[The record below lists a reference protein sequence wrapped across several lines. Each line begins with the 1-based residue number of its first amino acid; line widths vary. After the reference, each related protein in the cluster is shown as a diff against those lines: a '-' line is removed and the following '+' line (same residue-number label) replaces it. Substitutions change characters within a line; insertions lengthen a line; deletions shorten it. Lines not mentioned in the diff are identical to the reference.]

1 MKSEE
6 FKQWA
11 EKLNLSKEAI
21 EEIQIIRSS
30 DPSRRVGGGAKNS
43 SGIFPS
49 KKMGVSIQ
57 YESSHVELPTVYMLE
72 FDENVLEFYDQP
84 PSLKLNKVGWRTP
97 DYFVIEKDKAYW
109 IECKT
114 EEELI
119 KLSQKQNPKY
129 YMDKERTWHYTPG
142 EEYCGKLG
150 LSFFVVSSK
159 DLNPRLQRN
168 LVYLKDYLKGKE
180 PDLLC
185 VTEIRQ
191 TIMSCPGITLQALND
206 LAGNEFTIDHVN
218 TLIAIGLIYVD
229 LFDSLLIE
237 LETVKVYLSKE
248 QNKSYINIREQA
260 KQKKTQ
266 KITVSNGSMIMW
278 GETLWKIINHDHKT
292 IFLASELGE
301 HNSIPR
307 DVFETYI
314 SEGYIV
320 GIDNINTMDEPKVK
334 EIIET
339 ATEEDYEIANRRY
352 EILKKLERGENIKD
366 LKETDR
372 TIRNWKRDFNLAK
385 ELYGNG
391 FLGLIPNNKGRGNHK
406 RKIPDNSIEL
416 MNKVIDESYETIK
429 LKTAKIVH
437 QEYKNRCKENGIR
450 TPATYQTFCKE
461 INRRSLYE
469 RKKKREGSRAA
480 YEYEEFHWVIDETTP
495 KHGDR
500 ALEIAHIDHTQV
512 DLRLDIGNGK
522 TKKPWCTFLIDAFS
536 RRILAFYLSFD
547 SPSKKNEMM
556 IIRECVRK
564 HKRLPQLVV
573 VDGGKDFQ
581 SIYFD
586 SLLMRYEVIKKVRPA
601 AKARYGSVIERLFG
615 IANKLFFHNLQGNTQ
630 IMKNVRQVTKAV
642 NPEYYAVW
650 TMELLVERLEKWI
663 DEIYDNK
670 EHPALFD
677 TPKNIFNES
686 LAKTGKRPDTYIPYN
701 EDFVLMTLP
710 NPDRPERKVYP
721 GKGFKLNYFYY
732 FCEELKDPRV
742 ENKKVEVRYDPFNI
756 GVAYAFVNKRWL
768 KCYSSYYAFIKGKT
782 EKELKQITEELLEK
796 RKQHEKGNQ
805 VTDKM
810 IADFIFETEEI
821 EKSLWEEKISNRA
834 KVLESHLEEVKPSV
848 ETNGNE
854 LELEFERDETD
865 DTDLLLFGRVGDE

>member
-1 MKSEE
+1 MIMKSEE
-6 FKQWA
+6 FNQWA

-30 DPSRRVGGGAKNS
+30 DPSRRVGGGVKNS

-84 PSLKLNKVGWRTP
+84 PSLKLKKVGWRTP

-119 KLSQKQNPKY
+119 KLSQKQIPKY
-129 YMDKERTWHYTPG
+129 YLDKERTWHYTPG
-142 EEYCGKLG
+142 EEYSKKLG
-150 LSFFVVSSK
+150 LNFFVVSSK
-159 DLNPRLQRN
+159 ELSPRLQRN

-180 PDLLC
+180 PDP
-185 VTEIRQ
+185 VSVKEIRKK
-191 TIMSCPGITLQALND
+191 IMSCPGITLQALSD
-206 LAGNEFTIDHVN
+206 LAGNEYTIDHIN
-218 TLIAIGLIYVD
+218 SLIALGIIYVD

-237 LETVKVYLSKE
+237 PETVRVYLSKE
-248 QNKSYINIREQA
+248 QKLSFFNMREQA

-266 KITVSNGSMIMW
+266 KITVSFGSMLMW
-278 GETLWKIINHDHKT
+278 GDKPWKIINHDHKT
-292 IFLASELGE
+292 IFLASEQGE

-320 GIDNINTMDEPKVK
+320 GIDIKNAMDNPKVK
-334 EIIET
+334 EIIEA

-352 EILKKLERGENIKD
+352 EILKKLERGEEISD
-366 LKETDR
+366 IIVTDR
-372 TIRNWKRDFNLAK
+372 TIRNWKRDFNKAK

-391 FLGLIPNNKGRGNHK
+391 FLGLVPNNKGRGNHK
-406 RKIPDNSIEL
+406 RKIPVKSIEL
-416 MNKVIDESYETIK
+416 MNKVIDESYKTIK

-437 QEYKNRCKENGIR
+437 QEYKKLCKESGIR
-450 TPATYQTFCKE
+450 NPATYQTFCKE
-461 INRRSLYE
+461 INRRSQYE
-469 RKKKREGSRAA
+469 LKNNREGSRAA
-480 YEYEEFHWVIDETTP
+480 YEFEEFHWVIDETTP
-495 KHGDR
+495 SHGDR
-500 ALEIAHIDHTQV
+500 AFEIAHIDHTQV
-512 DLRLDIGNGK
+512 DVRLDIGNGK

-547 SPSKKNEMM
+547 SPSKKTEMM
-556 IIRECVRK
+556 IIRECVK
-564 HKRLPQLVV
+564 KYNRLPQLVV

-581 SIYFD
+581 STYFD
-586 SLLMRYEVIKKVRPA
+586 ALLMRYEVTKKVRPP
-601 AKARYGSVIERLFG
+601 AKARYGNIIERLFG
-615 IANKLFFHNLQGNTQ
+615 VANKSFFHNLQGNTQ
-630 IMKNVRQVTKAV
+630 IMKNVRQVTKSV
-642 NPEYYAVW
+642 NPENHAVW
-650 TMELLVERLEKWI
+650 TLGLLVERLEKWI

-670 EHPALFD
+670 EHSALFD
-677 TPKNIFNES
+677 TPKNIFNQS

-701 EDFVLMTLP
+701 DDFILMTLP
-710 NPDRPERKVYP
+710 NPDRPERKVFP
-721 GKGFKLNYFYY
+721 GKGFKLNYFNY

-756 GVAYAFVNKRWL
+756 GVAYAFVNKRWV

-796 RKQHEKGNQ
+796 RKQYEKGNQ
-805 VTDKM
+805 LTDKM
-810 IADFIFETEEI
+810 IAEFISETEEI
-821 EKSLWEEKISNRA
+821 EKSLWEDKISNRN
-834 KVLESHLEEVKPSV
+834 KEQGSKIKPSV
-848 ETNGNE
+848 ETNGYE
-854 LELEFERDETD
+854 IEPESEIDESE